1 MAVVPEAS
9 GSPFSS
15 PVAEAGEVSAPVAQI
30 PTSDVPREAISPLQ
44 EAIEEAGAVV
54 VERVDTPDANYLKI
68 LTREGFP
75 ALVQLND
82 SQTQLT
88 SKYGV
93 VKLVPATTFPV
104 SLPPVYQQACS
115 ECLRVPPPAEPQLDA
130 AANAIGDNTFVSPT
144 GSAVA
149 VPGNVRGLAIESG
162 SAWCRFCVDENV
174 DTLPQITQTNFSRV
188 SIRKEKELSI
198 GMFEGN
204 LLPVPIVDLESLT
217 SEPAKTREMIA
228 MLSKA
233 FRYAV
238 LKAQM
243 AEMEIFTHATCK
255 LKRQIKMFGKDV
267 DMVVGGLAADLN
279 KLSMYD
285 EAYNHFP
292 QTDEVQEIRSK
303 VWQNQTWRNLALG
316 QLTGT
321 LQHALA
327 LHPVISQLTERLDY
341 LQQQLGSTAE
351 NLGKQASL

>member
-1 MAVVPEAS
+1 MALIPPSEE
-9 GSPFSS
+9 P
-15 PVAEAGEVSAPVAQI
+15 GEVSAPEVAAQI

-44 EAIEEAGAVV
+44 EAIEAAGAVV

-75 ALVQLND
+75 ALVELND
-82 SQTQLT
+82 NQTQLT

-104 SLPPVYQQACS
+104 TLPPVYQQACS
-115 ECLRVPPPAEPQLDA
+115 ECLRVPPPAEPQLDT
-130 AANAIGDNTFVSPT
+130 AANALGDNTFVSPA
-144 GSAVA
+144 GSAIA

-162 SAWCRFCVDENV
+162 SAWCRFCVDENA
-174 DTLPQITQTNFSRV
+174 DTLPSVTQTNFSRV

-217 SEPAKTREMIA
+217 SDPAKTREMIA
-228 MLSKA
+228 TMSKM

-243 AEMEIFTHATCK
+243 AEMEMFVHAICK

-267 DMVVGGLAADLN
+267 DSVVGGLAADLN

-292 QTDEVQEIRSK
+292 QTDEIQEIRSK

-327 LHPVISQLTERLDY
+327 LFPVVTQFSERVDY
-341 LQQQLGSTAE
+341 LHQQLGSTAE
-351 NLGKQASL
+351 KLGKQTSL